1 MSISVNNIPEFK
13 IEILKT
19 ARKVVKSENLSGDLS
34 ITFIDDKEMKR
45 LNRKYTNRGN
55 ATDVLSF
62 HFDDIPELMGDIY
75 ISLQQAKRQKEK
87 DLLSELKLLT
97 IHGILHLAGYNDKT
111 EEETKVM
118 REKERYYLGE

>member
-13 IEILKT
+13 KEILKM
-19 ARKVVKSENLSGDLS
+19 ARKVVKSEKLSGDLS
-34 ITFIDDKEMKR
+34 ITFIGDKEMKR

-55 ATDVLSF
+55 TTDVLSF

-97 IHGILHLAGYNDKT
+97 VHGILHLAGYNDRT
-111 EEETKVM
+111 EEETKAM
-118 REKERYYLGE
+118 REKERYYLGG

>member
-1 MSISVNNIPEFK
+1 MSISVNNISEFK
-13 IEILKT
+13 KEILKM
-19 ARKVVKSENLSGDLS
+19 ARKVVESEKLTGDLS

-55 ATDVLSF
+55 TTDVLTF

-75 ISLQQAKRQKEK
+75 ISLQQARRQKEK

-97 IHGILHLAGYNDKT
+97 IHGILHLAGYNDRT
-111 EEETKVM
+111 EEETRAM